1 MPRQIKML
9 AETASQ
15 TAGPYVHIGL
25 APQQAGFDIFEKN
38 FDNVLGGLV
47 LLVARVRVASS
58 GICVPPGR

>member
-25 APQQAGFDIFEKN
+25 APQQAGFIHLQEVAETVF
-38 FDNVLGGLV
+38 FDL
-47 LLVARVRVASS
+47 
-58 GICVPPGR
+58 